1 MIIPMENNIKEEL
14 KDLYPNYEPFRKKIK
29 SKHYKLTMKEKTLI
43 EYKTSVFAHYVD
55 LNQVIKREKNNI
67 DIENLQELELLS
79 DFLMLLFNELNK

>member
-1 MIIPMENNIKEEL
+1 
-14 KDLYPNYEPFRKKIK
+14 
-29 SKHYKLTMKEKTLI
+29 MKEKTLI
-43 EYKTSVFAHYVD
+43 EYKESVFAHYVD